1 MPLSDPLARLQLP
14 LAAATLAAAL
24 VLGGGQGTPGDGAVQ
39 LMSLALLVAC
49 LFRHARDPDARLP
62 RVAWLAAVP
71 LLLPMVQLLPLP
83 EGLWLMPGARRELA
97 AELAAAGVDPAT
109 RWSLVPLAT
118 ERALLWLLPAVA
130 LFLSALQLH
139 SGQRTVL
146 LQLVVVGAVA
156 GAVLGLAQLAAGP
169 ESALRFYAQTNPTE
183 AVGFF
188 ANRNHL
194 ASLLAVSLPLV
205 VVGTAAWYSRCDEL
219 DARALFGLAAGAG
232 LVALLILGIAITRSR
247 AGLLLGMLALLG
259 SLPIVLAL
267 RRRRGTRRALA
278 VAVSLGL
285 MLVVQFALF
294 GILQKMEKDP
304 LDDARFQYLPVVEA
318 AARTHAPLG
327 SGLGGFRRA
336 FEAEHDSPGTA
347 YVNHAHNDWA
357 EVWLEG
363 GWLGRVLLFAAAGG
377 LLVSGWRAWR
387 SGRAGSA
394 AQRAIARAA
403 WLGMLLLA
411 LHSLGDYP
419 LRKTS
424 ILAVAGVLAACVVAP
439 GRTALAHPSTRT
451 LDSHAA

>member
-1 MPLSDPLARLQLP
+1 MPLSNPLARLQMF
-14 LAAATLAAAL
+14 LAAATLVAAL
-24 VLGGGQGTPGDGAVQ
+24 VLGGGQGTLGDGLVQ
-39 LMSLALLVAC
+39 LMSLALVVAC
-49 LFRHARDPDARLP
+49 MRRHASDPDARLP
-62 RVAWLAAVP
+62 PVAWLAAVP
-71 LLLPMVQLLPLP
+71 LLLPLVQLLPLP
-83 EGLWLMPGARRELA
+83 EGLWSLPAARRELA

-118 ERALLWLLPAVA
+118 ERALVWLLPAAA
-130 LFLSALQLH
+130 LFLSTLQLQAG
-139 SGQRTVL
+139 SRTVM
-146 LQLVVVGAVA
+146 LQLVVAGAA
-156 GAVLGLAQLAAGP
+156 ASAVLGLAQLAGGP
-169 ESALRFYAQTNPTE
+169 ESALRLYAQTNPTE

-205 VVGTAAWYSRCDEL
+205 VVGTAVWYSRCEEL
-219 DARALFGLAAGAG
+219 DARALFGLAVGAG
-232 LVALLILGIAITRSR
+232 LVALMILGIAISRSR

-304 LDDARFQYLPVVEA
+304 LEDGRFQYLPVVQA
-318 AARTHAPLG
+318 AAREHAPLG

-336 FEAEHDSPGTA
+336 FEAEYKTPGTA

-363 GWLGRVLLFAAAGG
+363 GWLGRLLLLAAAGG
-377 LLVSGWRAWR
+377 LVVSGWRVWR
-387 SGRAGSA
+387 PGRHGSA
-394 AQRAIARAA
+394 GQRAIARVA

-419 LRKTS
+419 MRKTA
-424 ILAVAGVLAACVVAP
+424 ILAVAGVLAACLVAP
-439 GRTALAHPSTRT
+439 GRPAFAHPTTRT
-451 LDSHAA
+451 QDSHAA